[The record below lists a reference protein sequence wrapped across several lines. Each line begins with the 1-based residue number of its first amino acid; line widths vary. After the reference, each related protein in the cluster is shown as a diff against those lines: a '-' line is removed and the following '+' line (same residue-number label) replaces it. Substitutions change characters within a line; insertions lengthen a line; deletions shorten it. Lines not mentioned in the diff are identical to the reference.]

1 LALGFYVLVS
11 VIMCIVLSYFILYGL
26 LSQINLDDDDDD
38 GGGGG
43 GHDESNCERDSKTY
57 V

>member
-1 LALGFYVLVS
+1 
-11 VIMCIVLSYFILYGL
+11 MCIVLSYFILYGL